1 MKNISW
7 KSVLEKQDK
16 DNVIVDIRDKQTFD
30 ELKVNNEVVNLNKD
44 MIDNYQI
51 NLDKSKKYYIYC
63 NRGQKSKEITDM
75 LSNMGY
81 DASNIEGGYLEY
93 IKDKK

>member
-30 ELKVNNEVVNLNKD
+30 ELKINNEVINLNKD
-44 MIDNYQI
+44 MIDNNQI

-63 NRGQKSKEITDM
+63 NRGRKSKEITDM